1 MVKVEQENASTPL
14 KLVCG
19 NNHFEPIEIYSKI
32 TNVHIF
38 IHNDDGKKKKLQIKI
53 SIKKYF

>member
-19 NNHFEPIEIYSKI
+19 NNHFEPVEIYSKI

-38 IHNDDGKKKKLQIKI
+38 IHNDDGGKKKTTNQNINKKI
-53 SIKKYF
+53 F